1 MKASPQLLIL
11 EAAVGLFE
19 ERLEARPDQRR
30 ADLLLLEKQ
39 LHRLNGL
46 YIRLIE
52 ATTEPPK
59 RRVTGPRTSRLR

>member
-19 ERLEARPDQRR
+19 ERLEAGAEQPHPDLP
-30 ADLLLLEKQ
+30 LLGRQ

-46 YIRLIE
+46 YIRLVE
-52 ATTEPPK
+52 TAFDPLPSPHEPNADNL
-59 RRVTGPRTSRLR
+59 T